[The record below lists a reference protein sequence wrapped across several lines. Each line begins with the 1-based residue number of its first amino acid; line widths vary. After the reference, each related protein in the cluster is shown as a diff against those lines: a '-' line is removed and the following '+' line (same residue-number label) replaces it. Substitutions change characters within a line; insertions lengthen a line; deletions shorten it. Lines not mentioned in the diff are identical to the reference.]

1 MLEINRGAEGDGA
14 RVVGEFRGRAA
25 YGEFRGRA
33 AFILKIMKLLQD
45 LQKGREAR
53 TVLEESRCYVED
65 GVDRGQC

>member
-1 MLEINRGAEGDGA
+1 MQEINRGAEGDGA
-14 RVVGEFRGRAA
+14 RVV
-25 YGEFRGRA
+25 GEFRGRA